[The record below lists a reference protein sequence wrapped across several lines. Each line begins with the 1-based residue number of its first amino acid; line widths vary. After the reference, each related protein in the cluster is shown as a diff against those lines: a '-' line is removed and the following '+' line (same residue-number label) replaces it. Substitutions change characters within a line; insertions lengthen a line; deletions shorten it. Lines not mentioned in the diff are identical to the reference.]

1 MQLGFHSV
9 AVVILYI
16 NTKCE
21 NCLLPSKINT
31 GGLHEKHVC
40 IRVDCVMKTVYYAG
54 GPVDWRNS
62 YVKGIQ

>member
-1 MQLGFHSV
+1 M

-31 GGLHEKHVC
+31 GGLHEKHVF

-54 GPVDWRNS
+54 GPVD
-62 YVKGIQ
+62 